1 MKQLVFVVAAI
12 STVSGFVA
20 AWFWYRSA
28 RIPAPDF
35 ERLGSFI
42 SNEGAVAPLNQW
54 AETTA
59 WYNRYAAALTAIWV
73 GSAAVATFLGMV

>member
-1 MKQLVFVVAAI
+1 MKQLVFVFAAV

-42 SNEGAVAPLNQW
+42 SNDGSTAPLNRW

-59 WYNRYAAALTAIWV
+59 WYNRYAAALTAISV
-73 GSAAVATFLGMV
+73 ASAAVVTFLGML